1 EEWLK
6 YFEVNVLSAVRLC
19 RAFLPAMLKRNKGR
33 VLNLASEAGIKP
45 LPQMIPY
52 SMTKT
57 ALISLSRG
65 LAEMTKGTNVTV
77 NSVL

>member
-1 EEWLK
+1 MGFFEVKDFTDVTDEEWLK

-52 SMTKT
+52 SMTKP
-57 ALISLSRG
+57 L
-65 LAEMTKGTNVTV
+65 
-77 NSVL
+77 